1 MQKARREMEEYEG
14 REVGKQGLD
23 SLRDFSPD
31 SGNNEKLLSCSREG
45 DYMCVF
51 RRPFL
56 FAV

>member
-1 MQKARREMEEYEG
+1 MEEYEG